1 VADTTIWI
9 SGATYGLGAALAQ
22 HHPYADARIVNLDR
36 QPSSDYETVAFDLTR
51 PETWESVRE
60 HFERE
65 LRGYAGKR
73 AIFLVVGH
81 ALLGQGLADKVAFA
95 DYQGSLVANFAGPL
109 ALATAFYRGLAP
121 GYESGLL
128 LVSSAAARAA
138 ITGQSNY
145 GAAKAGIEHWVRVM
159 RAEVAARGW
168 GPWIA
173 ALRPGFVD
181 TPSVHES
188 LKLSPELYP
197 RVGVLAKTLARF
209 AVDADTT
216 AKRVWAAL
224 PPAGDSELIDFDA
237 QPSGSPMRA

>member
-1 VADTTIWI
+1 MAATTIWI
-9 SGATYGLGAALAQ
+9 SGAGYGLGAALAKHQ
-22 HHPYADARIVNLDR
+22 PYAGARVINLDR
-36 QPSSDYETVAFDLTR
+36 QPSGAYETASFDLTQ
-51 PETWESVRE
+51 PASWEGVRE

-65 LRGYAGKR
+65 LRGYAGER
-73 AIFLVVGH
+73 ALFLVVGH
-81 ALLGQGLADKVAFA
+81 ALVGQGLADKVSFS
-95 DYQGSLVANFAGPL
+95 DYHTSLIANFAGPL
-109 ALATAFYRGLAP
+109 ALANAFYRALAP

-138 ITGQSNY
+138 IPGQSNY

-181 TPSVHES
+181 TPSVRES
-188 LKLSPELYP
+188 LSLDPEVYP
-197 RVGVLAKTLARF
+197 RVGVLAKTLAKF
-209 AVDADTT
+209 AVDADTA

-224 PPAGDSELIDFDA
+224 PPAADQELIDFDA
-237 QPSGSPMRA
+237 